1 MASAGAARDA
11 PLLACAYRESG
22 EREGDEAEDKD
33 GPGLLTLA
41 VLEGVPGRDALT
53 LTLTAILVMLPLL
66 LLLLLLLLL
75 MLPLLL
81 LLALWLFQLEPVPV
95 PVPVLADGLN
105 LLLLRPHCM
114 RV

>member
-33 GPGLLTLA
+33 GPGLLALA